1 MKWKKLNSKIKDTK
15 KIFKDN
21 NPKINKDKDKS
32 KDWKN
37 KLINFQENSVK
48 SIKIIQVK
56 IMVTILLTLDII
68 VHFLKKMKVNLTN

>member
-21 NPKINKDKDKS
+21 NSKINKDKDKS
-32 KDWKN
+32 KDSKN
-37 KLINFQENSVK
+37 KLLNFQENSVK

-56 IMVTILLTLDII
+56 IMATILLGLDII
-68 VHFLKKMKVNLTN
+68 VHLLKKMKVNLTN

>member
-32 KDWKN
+32 KD
-37 KLINFQENSVK
+37 
-48 SIKIIQVK
+48 
-56 IMVTILLTLDII
+56 
-68 VHFLKKMKVNLTN
+68 